1 MKQLFILSHQE
12 ARKRAI
18 QAIQD
23 TPEGYRVTV
32 EPPRRSGDQNAIFH
46 ALCGD
51 IAKEC
56 KWAGKVWS
64 ADQWKVLLI
73 SGHAVATKQG
83 AEVVPGIEGEFVNM
97 RESTARMTKARA
109 TSLIDYAM
117 AFYHQNK
124 C

>member
-1 MKQLFILSHQE
+1 
-12 ARKRAI
+12 
-18 QAIQD
+18 
-23 TPEGYRVTV
+23 
-32 EPPRRSGDQNAIFH
+32 
-46 ALCGD
+46 LCGD

-56 KWAGKVWS
+56 KWAGKSWT

-117 AFYHQNK
+117 AFYEQIDPVLPLPLQSLALQGICSGLSLAFAK
-124 C
+124 CHTPIHG